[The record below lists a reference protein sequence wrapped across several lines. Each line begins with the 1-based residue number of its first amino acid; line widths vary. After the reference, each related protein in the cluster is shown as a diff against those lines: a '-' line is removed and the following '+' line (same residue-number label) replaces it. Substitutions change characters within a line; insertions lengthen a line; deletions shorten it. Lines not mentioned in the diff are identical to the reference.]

1 MTSTTKKQ
9 ETLQI
14 LSNHQI
20 TVIMLI
26 LTNNLTTALIREH
39 SRLQNAGHEPPDE
52 GEKGATMPGAVG
64 IGGDGGADDVVVR

>member
-1 MTSTTKKQ
+1 M
-9 ETLQI
+9 
-14 LSNHQI
+14 
-20 TVIMLI
+20 VI

-64 IGGDGGADDVVVR
+64 IGGDDGADDVVVR